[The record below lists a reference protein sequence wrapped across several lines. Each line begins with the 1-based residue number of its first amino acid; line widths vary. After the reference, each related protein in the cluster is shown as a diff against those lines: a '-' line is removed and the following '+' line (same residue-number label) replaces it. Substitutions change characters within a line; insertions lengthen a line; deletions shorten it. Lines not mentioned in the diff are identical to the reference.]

1 MIFAFAHLIYVKAVH
16 IILAELAIMY
26 RQPHLIRL
34 CLLRGHKLAWAVES
48 THSGGSILG
57 VSPTDISA
65 RRAAQRADRVNAL
78 SARCVE

>member
-1 MIFAFAHLIYVKAVH
+1 MISVFSYLTYVNAVH
-16 IILAELAIMY
+16 TILAELTVMCRRPY
-26 RQPHLIRL
+26 LTRL
-34 CLLRGHKLAWAVES
+34 RLLRGHKLAWAVES

-78 SARCVE
+78 SARCV